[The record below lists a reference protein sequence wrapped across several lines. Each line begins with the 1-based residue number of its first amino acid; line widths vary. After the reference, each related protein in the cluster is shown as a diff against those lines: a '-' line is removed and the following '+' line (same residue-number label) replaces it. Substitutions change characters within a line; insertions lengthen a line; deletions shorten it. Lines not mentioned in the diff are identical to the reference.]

1 MGPGLFNGTFYVL
14 QEALNVKT
22 LTIRLN
28 CVQSGL
34 VDNIITTEHIERLKY
49 ELRSI
54 ANGLIYHKDH
64 YELVHSYRMLDYQPL
79 IDLYLSTISFKIDY

>member
-22 LTIRLN
+22 LTVRLN

-34 VDNIITTEHIERLKY
+34 VDNIISMEHIE
-49 ELRSI
+49 
-54 ANGLIYHKDH
+54 
-64 YELVHSYRMLDYQPL
+64 
-79 IDLYLSTISFKIDY
+79 